1 MFIATDRQQW
11 VDQSPSRPAVINA
24 KSTLQMCD
32 RGRPRVWVGGTLG
45 GLSVRVV
52 SSRAIG
58 SSDTFICQEPL
69 LSLGFLVLGLRFT
82 LGA

>member
-1 MFIATDRQQW
+1 
-11 VDQSPSRPAVINA
+11 
-24 KSTLQMCD
+24 MCD